1 MLYNGNTKIIKIG
14 NENAA
19 YDSAKKVY
27 QYYKPDGGSEPEKDW
42 SKEYITFLALEDGTF
57 KNNLVELDY
66 SFDGGNT
73 WATIA
78 ANTDT
83 PTVTAGSVMLVRKDG
98 LLPST
103 HAKGTFSS
111 TGRFEVMGNPHLS
124 FTGKHIADVYLSL
137 FSGCTGLTSAENLV
151 LPETT
156 LAQGCYSRMFQD
168 CTSLTAAPEL
178 PATTLAPQCY
188 ASMFDGCTSL
198 ATAPLLPATTL
209 AEDCYSSMFAGC
221 TSLTTAP
228 ALPATTL
235 SIRCYRFMFA
245 LCSSLTEAPALPASV
260 LTEQCY
266 NYMFSSCTS
275 LNYIKML
282 ATDVSARRC
291 LGDWVYN
298 VASSGTF
305 VKNAAM
311 TTLPTGTSGIPTGWT
326 VVDA

>member
-1 MLYNGNTKIIKIG
+1 MIYNGSTKIIKIG
-14 NENAA
+14 NDNAA
-19 YDSAKKVY
+19 CDNSKKVY
-27 QYYKPDGGSEPEKDW
+27 QYYKPAEQETDW
-42 SKEYITFLALEDGTF
+42 SQEYLTFLALEDGTF
-57 KNNLVELDY
+57 KNNHVELDY

-73 WATIA
+73 WTTIA

-83 PTVTAGSVMLVRKDG
+83 PTVTSGSVMLVRKDG

-103 HAKGTFSS
+103 YAQGTFSS

-124 FTGKHIADVYLSL
+124 FTGTHIADEYPSL

-156 LAQGCYSRMFQD
+156 LTQKCYSNMFQD

-198 ATAPLLPATTL
+198 ATAPVLPATTL
-209 AEDCYSSMFAGC
+209 AEDCYMSMFAGC

-235 SIRCYRFMFA
+235 SIRCYRDMFA

-266 NYMFSSCTS
+266 DYMFSSCTS

-305 VKNAAM
+305 VKNASM
-311 TTLPTGTSGIPTGWT
+311 VTLPSGTSGIPTGWS